1 MPAVGRPWPSDD
13 NDDDNDDDDD
23 PMMMMMFANINSW
36 DWRDMSNNYGCS
48 ADQTGGNL

>member
-1 MPAVGRPWPSDD
+1 MCCVVW
-13 NDDDNDDDDD
+13 DDDD
-23 PMMMMMFANINSW
+23 PMMIMLMIMMIMMMMMFANINSW